1 LKHLKQTFLKECDS
15 SIGVYIQTFTKELI
29 DLNSPPLS
37 QYLSFLVMMAIFFLI
52 VELKKGIFEVL
63 TL

>member
-1 LKHLKQTFLKECDS
+1 M
-15 SIGVYIQTFTKELI
+15 GVYNQTFTKELF

-37 QYLSFLVMMAIFFLI
+37 QYLSFLGMMAIFFLI